1 MFSVLTIPAFDDN
14 YIWLIKDSQSN
25 RCVVVDPGDASPVL
39 GILASQE
46 LILDAI
52 LITHHHHDHT
62 GGVKDLL
69 LDNPDCQVFCKTPL
83 FDNTTLVGEGEALHF
98 FDDKLTL
105 NVLQVAGHTLD
116 HIAYVNDDM
125 LFCGDTL
132 FSAGCGRV
140 FEGTHEQMYAALS
153 RLGELPP
160 ETKVYCAHEYTQNN
174 LIFALHVDP
183 NNSALIAYVQQVA
196 KLRQQGLPSIP
207 TTIKNE
213 MAINPFLRSTDEELI
228 NNLQSL
234 LAKPITKGIQCFKEL
249 RIYKDNF

>member
-69 LDNPDCQVFCKTPL
+69 LDNPNCQVFCKKAL
-83 FDNTTLVGEGEALHF
+83 FDSVTLVDEGEVLNF
-98 FDDKLTL
+98 FDDRLTL
-105 NVLQVAGHTLD
+105 NVWQVPGHTLD
-116 HIAYVNDDM
+116 HIVYFNEEM

-140 FEGTHEQMYAALS
+140 FEGTHEQMYTALS
-153 RLGELPP
+153 RLADLPAD
-160 ETKVYCAHEYTQNN
+160 TKIYCAHEYTQNN

-183 NNSALIAYVQQVA
+183 NNSALVAYVQQVA

-213 MAINPFLRSTDEELI
+213 IIINPFLRATDEELI

-234 LAKPITKGIQCFKEL
+234 LAKPISKGIQCFKEL

>member
-14 YIWLIKDSQSN
+14 YIWLIKDSQSQG
-25 RCVVVDPGDASPVL
+25 CIVVDPGDATPVL
-39 GILASQE
+39 AILASQKLTLE
-46 LILDAI
+46 AI

-69 LDNPDCQVFCKTPL
+69 LANPECQVFGKNAL
-83 FDNTTLVGEGEALHF
+83 FDNVNLVDEGDSLHF
-98 FDDKLTL
+98 FDNRLTF
-105 NVLQVAGHTLD
+105 NVWQVAAHTLD
-116 HIAYVNDDM
+116 HIAYFNDQM

-140 FEGTHEQMYAALS
+140 FEGTHEQMHTALS
-153 RLGELPP
+153 RLASLPP

-174 LIFALHVDP
+174 LVFALHVDP
-183 NNSALIAYVQQVA
+183 NNSALIAYVKEVA

-213 MAINPFLRSTDEELI
+213 IAINPFLRSSDEQLT
-228 NNLQSL
+228 NNLQNL
-234 LAKPITKGIQCFKEL
+234 LAKPITKGMQCFKEL
-249 RIYKDNF
+249 RVYKDNF